1 MAGGLWQRNV
11 VIINFDEIFGRREDE
26 DKRRQKDG

>member
-26 DKRRQKDG
+26 DKRRQEDG